1 MDKDNRLKEL
11 KDIIKVEEE
20 RQLTLQEKWQI
31 DAELAEE
38 RRNKSNKSK
47 VTTPIIGKQV
57 SKKEFESILRENNK
71 VIIKNNKRHRNIII
85 ISVVLVFIIVL
96 TLQILLL

>member
-11 KDIIKVEEE
+11 KDIIKVKNK

-38 RRNKSNKSK
+38 RRDK
-47 VTTPIIGKQV
+47 
-57 SKKEFESILRENNK
+57 
-71 VIIKNNKRHRNIII
+71 NKREVNRRTKIY
-85 ISVVLVFIIVL
+85 
-96 TLQILLL
+96 